1 MPEACQVRRVKQKKA
16 GGDTLVIK
24 IGDGFP
30 FAPTRRAAPRKADK
44 ASAGSF
50 SSALDETT
58 TQETSASAHV
68 SASAPLQPLMHLQ
81 EITDSLHTKSR
92 AISRGEDLLVS
103 LEVLRDG
110 LLMGSFSQ
118 QNLEDIAS
126 QLAHCPVDNIE
137 EPLKDILE
145 QIEQRVHIEL
155 TKIEMSLKGHED
167 HKQAL

>member
-1 MPEACQVRRVKQKKA
+1 
-16 GGDTLVIK
+16 VIK

-30 FAPTRRAAPRKADK
+30 FAPARRAAPRKADK
-44 ASAGSF
+44 ASASSF
-50 SSALDETT
+50 SNALDETT
-58 TQETSASAHV
+58 ATQDTSSSHHV
-68 SASAPLQPLMHLQ
+68 GASAPLQPLMHLQ

-155 TKIEMSLKGHED
+155 TKIEMSLKGHGD